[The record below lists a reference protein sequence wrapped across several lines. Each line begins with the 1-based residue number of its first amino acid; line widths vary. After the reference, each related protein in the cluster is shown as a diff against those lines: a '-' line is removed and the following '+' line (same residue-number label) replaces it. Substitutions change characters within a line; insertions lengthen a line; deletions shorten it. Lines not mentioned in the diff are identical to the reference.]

1 MSKVFLRGASALALA
16 IAVAGCTVSPVSLSE
31 AESQA
36 RLAETMA
43 AISRQ
48 PLPAAPITLHEAMA
62 RALKFNFE
70 SRVKLME
77 EEIANNRLDATFWNF
92 LPQSI
97 VSAGRSARSN
107 TAASSSRSVQSGQES
122 LEMSTSQENVH
133 NEADARF
140 TWNALDLGVSYFT
153 ARQMA
158 NQTLIAAER
167 RKRAIR
173 QLMQEVRDA
182 YWKAVGAQRLLGQV
196 EQILT
201 KVREAVDKAD
211 AIESERLENPME
223 ILGYKRDLYTKLT
236 QLQTL
241 RRTLLASKL
250 DLAKMMNLPASTSY
264 QVVVPEG
271 EPPSPK
277 KLAIPI
283 GDLEIKAL
291 MTRPELIE
299 ESYHERIAVDEGYK
313 AIARMLPGV
322 ELSASGN
329 YNSNR
334 YLLHNAWGE
343 VGLKA
348 TWNLLNFMSGWTDI
362 EMADKQKELAVFRRQ
377 ALGVA
382 VLTQVNLAFLDY
394 REAAEGYETATR
406 ILAIN
411 QRIEKH
417 QKNQSG
423 ERNMGEMEL
432 LQMQLTSLLSLLK
445 KDEQY
450 AQVQNALNRLVF
462 SVGEEIYPDIP
473 SEAAIPDLANALA
486 KADGEWM
493 RKGWFAL

>member
-1 MSKVFLRGASALALA
+1 MSRVLKRSASALALT
-16 IAVAGCTVSPVSLSE
+16 IAVAGCTVSPVSLTDE
-31 AESQA
+31 EN
-36 RLAETMA
+36 RIRVAETMA
-43 AISRQ
+43 AINRQ
-48 PLPAAPITLHEAMA
+48 QAPAAPITLHEAMA

-97 VSAGRSARSN
+97 VSAGRSARGN
-107 TAASSSRSVQSGQES
+107 TAASSSRSVSTGQES
-122 LEMSTSQENVH
+122 LEMSTSQEDVH
-133 NEADARF
+133 NEADIRF

-158 NQTLIAAER
+158 NQTLIAGER

-196 EQILT
+196 EQILA
-201 KVREAVDKAD
+201 KVREALDKAD
-211 AIESERLENPME
+211 RIEADRLENPME
-223 ILGYKRDLYTKLT
+223 ILAYKRDLYTKLT

-264 QVVVPEG
+264 QVVVPDADPT
-271 EPPSPK
+271 PPRS
-277 KLAIPI
+277 LAIEVR
-283 GDLEIKAL
+283 DLELKAL
-291 MTRPELIE
+291 MTRPELVE
-299 ESYHERIAVDEGYK
+299 ESYHERIAVDESYK

-362 EMADKQKELAVFRRQ
+362 ELAEKQKELAVFRRQ

-382 VLTQVNLAFLDY
+382 VLTQVNLAYLDY
-394 REAAEGYETATR
+394 REAADGYQTATK

-411 QRIEKH
+411 QRIEEH
-417 QKNQSG
+417 QKNQAGDRNLG
-423 ERNMGEMEL
+423 ELEL

-462 SVGEEIYPDIP
+462 AVGEEIYPDIP
-473 SEAAIPDLANALA
+473 PEAALPDLANALA
-486 KADGEWM
+486 RADAEWM